1 MHNTNN
7 TIFATLCAALLLTA
21 GAAQAQNTPTTGNT
35 PAAATTAPAA
45 AAAAPAPK
53 AAATASVARAQ
64 FTTAINNREP
74 ADAVTSLD
82 NNHGRVFFFT
92 DVKNGAGQ
100 TLTHR
105 WEFGG
110 KTVAELQFEPKA
122 NRWRYW
128 SSKTLMPDQTGTW
141 TAEVVDGSGN
151 VLISKSFDYTK
162 APPPAAAPTAATST
176 PAPAAAT
183 HGGGR

>member
-1 MHNTNN
+1 MHKTNN
-7 TIFATLCAALLLTA
+7 TIFATLCGVLLLTA
-21 GAAQAQNTPTTGNT
+21 GAAQAQNTPATPSSTPAA
-35 PAAATTAPAA
+35 PAAAT
-45 AAAAPAPK
+45 AAPAPK
-53 AAATASVARAQ
+53 AAATARVVRAQ
-64 FTTAINNREP
+64 FTTAVTNREP

-82 NNHGRVFFFT
+82 NSHGRVFFFT
-92 DVKNGAGQ
+92 DVKNAAGQ

-141 TAEVVDGSGN
+141 TVEVVDGSGN
-151 VLISKSFDYTK
+151 VLTSKSFDYK
-162 APPPAAAPTAATST
+162 IGTA
-176 PAPAAAT
+176 
-183 HGGGR
+183 HV